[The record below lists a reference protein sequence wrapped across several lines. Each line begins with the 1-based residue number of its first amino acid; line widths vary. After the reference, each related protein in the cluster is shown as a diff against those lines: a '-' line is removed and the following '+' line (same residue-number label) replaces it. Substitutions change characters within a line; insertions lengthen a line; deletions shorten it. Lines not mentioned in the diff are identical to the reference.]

1 MIVIHIV
8 NGRQPQ
14 NNGSLWPPGHKQ
26 LHTNVIIEI
35 SAGKWKTEKN
45 FEREESA
52 NAFIT
57 HTPCVRNAKWQKMM
71 KNLFANQPYQ
81 LWPYFPPP
89 SMPSAYVGRL
99 SPTIRRGK
107 KGASMG
113 RRANQTKHYSMPSMP
128 SHCVRL
134 LCPTTYIHIYIHTY
148 IPLCLRF
155 AFFGFIV
162 SSRLRRFPPKMID
175 ARHPLLWV
183 YE

>member
-1 MIVIHIV
+1 
-8 NGRQPQ
+8 
-14 NNGSLWPPGHKQ
+14 
-26 LHTNVIIEI
+26 
-35 SAGKWKTEKN
+35 
-45 FEREESA
+45 
-52 NAFIT
+52 
-57 HTPCVRNAKWQKMM
+57 M
-71 KNLFANQPYQ
+71 KNRKKLRARRECKRVHHTYAVCTQRKMTKNDEKSICKPTLPTLTIFC
-81 LWPYFPPP
+81 PP